1 MKNHRIA
8 MSSALLAIGLAFG
21 AGASAQTTG
30 LSASPNPL
38 GLSARGGQVTSA
50 WVTVTNLGPGFASNL
65 AVVLPT
71 GAHNGSLTVLTDTC
85 TGATVA
91 QGGTCSVRFE
101 YESKCFYK
109 TGLAD
114 IFRVSITSSQFPPY
128 TETVN
133 GTNLSNSCD

>member
-38 GLSARGGQVTSA
+38 SLSARGGQLASA

-65 AVVLPT
+65 AVSIPT
-71 GAHNGSLTVLTDTC
+71 GAHNGSLTVTGDTC
-85 TGATVA
+85 TGATLA

-101 YESKCFYK
+101 YESKCYYK
-109 TGLAD
+109 VGLAD

-133 GTNLSNSCD
+133 GTNLSYSCD

>member
-1 MKNHRIA
+1 MKIHRIA
-8 MSSALLAIGLAFG
+8 MNGTLLAIGLVLG
-21 AGASAQTTG
+21 ASASAQTTG

-38 GLSARGGQVTSA
+38 SLSARGGQVTSA

-65 AVVLPT
+65 AVSLPT
-71 GAHNGSLTVLTDTC
+71 GAHNGSLTVLADTC

-109 TGLAD
+109 VGLAD

-133 GTNLSNSCD
+133 GTNLSYSCD